1 MAEPPAPANRG
12 DEKRRQILAG
22 AIRAFAAGGFYR
34 TRVSDVAREAGVADG
49 TIYLYFEGKDD
60 LLAQIFE
67 RSLERFWER
76 GEDYLLAGDSA
87 DQQLCRLIELHL
99 RFMGEDRNLATVF
112 QVDLRHSSH
121 FLGDISRRIFRTHLE
136 RVAAI
141 VARGQEEG
149 LFETDLTALEAA
161 KMIFGVLDQLV
172 TAWVLSRRNYRLPS
186 MAGPAQRFI
195 LGGLGCRRA
204 CAPESGNGSEEP
216 G

>member
-1 MAEPPAPANRG
+1 MAETSNSSSRSE
-12 DEKRRQILAG
+12 EKRQRILEG

-67 RSLERFWER
+67 QSLERFWIR
-76 GEDYLLAGDSA
+76 GEDYLLASDA
-87 DQQLCRLIELHL
+87 PDQQLCRLVELHL

-121 FLGDISRRIFRTHLE
+121 FLGDISRRIFRRHLE

-141 VARGQEEG
+141 VSLGQERG
-149 LFETDLTALEAA
+149 LFESELTALEAA
-161 KMIFGVLDQLV
+161 KMIFGVLDQIV
-172 TAWVLSRRNYRLPS
+172 TSWVLSRRNYRLES
-186 MAGPAQRFI
+186 MARPAQRFL
-195 LGGLGCRRA
+195 LGGLGASNR
-204 CAPESGNGSEEP
+204 CADGDSAGEDPV
-216 G
+216 